1 MKNYDFANITVRP
14 FLKLSDVK
22 NPYIFGETKHIINM
36 CDYREPEVIDLI
48 HSKGGT
54 FDWFP
59 TEEQPMDV
67 NAILKAVAK
76 LAEYDKDGT
85 PIIVHCMGGNNRSRT
100 VVEAYYFSKTGT
112 HLEDMYRGYLNHL
125 HYNCES
131 GYLPPLKEME
141 QLLLSL
147 KNNPLNHKRLVEISL
162 CQEDLHLYGM
172 APEEYVD
179 KMLEIV
185 KRDPPETWVGK
196 DLDLMT
202 AAIKACEAEQKK

>member
-1 MKNYDFANITVRP
+1 MDLSHRTGILIMKNYEFANITVRP
-14 FLKLSDVK
+14 FLKLSDVN
-22 NPYIFGETKHIINM
+22 NPYIFGETKHVINM

-67 NAILKAVAK
+67 NAILQAVAK

-100 VVEAYYFSKTGT
+100 VVEAYHFAKTGT
-112 HLEDMYRGYLNHL
+112 HLEDMYRGYMNHL

-131 GYLPPLKEME
+131 GYLPPIKEME
-141 QLLLSL
+141 RLLARNMDIMVANITSKKEDPRFWLTPEDVKEMREEVAGALKYIEKICKRLNNLLSNL
-147 KNNPLNHKRLVEISL
+147 
-162 CQEDLHLYGM
+162 
-172 APEEYVD
+172 
-179 KMLEIV
+179 
-185 KRDPPETWVGK
+185 
-196 DLDLMT
+196 
-202 AAIKACEAEQKK
+202 

>member
-14 FLKLSDVK
+14 FLKLSDVN
-22 NPYIFGETKHIINM
+22 NPYIFGETRHIINM

-48 HSKGGT
+48 RSKGAT

-67 NAILKAVAK
+67 NAILQAVAK

-100 VVEAYYFSKTGT
+100 VVEAYHFAKTGT
-112 HLEDMYRGYLNHL
+112 HLEDMYRGHLNHL

-131 GYLPPLKEME
+131 GYLPPIKEME
-141 QLLLSL
+141 RLLARNMDIMVANITSKKEDPLFWLTPEDVKEMREEVAGALKYIEKISKRLNNLLSNL
-147 KNNPLNHKRLVEISL
+147 
-162 CQEDLHLYGM
+162 
-172 APEEYVD
+172 
-179 KMLEIV
+179 
-185 KRDPPETWVGK
+185 
-196 DLDLMT
+196 
-202 AAIKACEAEQKK
+202 

>member
-1 MKNYDFANITVRP
+1 MDLSDRTGILIMKNYDFANITVRP
-14 FLKLSDVK
+14 FLKLSDVN

-48 HSKGGT
+48 RSKGAT

-67 NAILKAVAK
+67 NAILQAVAK

-100 VVEAYYFSKTGT
+100 VVEAYHFAKTGT
-112 HLEDMYRGYLNHL
+112 HLEDMYRGYMNHL

-141 QLLLSL
+141 QLLT
-147 KNNPLNHKRLVEISL
+147 KGENIMAGNNPKTKEDPRFWLSPKEVKELREEVAEALKYIEKINKRLNNI
-162 CQEDLHLYGM
+162 
-172 APEEYVD
+172 
-179 KMLEIV
+179 
-185 KRDPPETWVGK
+185 PPN
-196 DLDLMT
+196 L
-202 AAIKACEAEQKK
+202 

>member
-14 FLKLSDVK
+14 FLKLSDVN
-22 NPYIFGETKHIINM
+22 NPYIFGETKHVINM

-59 TEEQPMDV
+59 MEEQPMDV
-67 NAILKAVAK
+67 DAILQAVIK

-85 PIIVHCMGGNNRSRT
+85 QIIVHCMGGNNRSRT
-100 VVEAYYFSKTGT
+100 VVEAYHFTKTGT
-112 HLEDMYRGYLNHL
+112 HLEDMYRGYMNHL

-141 QLLLSL
+141 HLLLCPE
-147 KNNPLNHKRLVEISL
+147 KNLHIRKQQVEITL
-162 CQEDLHLYGM
+162 NQGELHLYGM
-172 APEEYVD
+172 APKEYVD
-179 KMLEIV
+179 KMAEIV
-185 KRDPPETWVGK
+185 KRDPPGTWTGK
-196 DLDLMT
+196 DLDLLT
-202 AAIKACEAEQKK
+202 AAIKAFEAEQQ